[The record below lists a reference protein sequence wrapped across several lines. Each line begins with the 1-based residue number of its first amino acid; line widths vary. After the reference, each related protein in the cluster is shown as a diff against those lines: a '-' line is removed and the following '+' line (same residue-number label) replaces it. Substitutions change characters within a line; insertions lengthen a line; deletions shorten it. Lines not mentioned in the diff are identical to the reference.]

1 MRRLI
6 YISLIAAL
14 VGSFTSCKDQDDIYK
29 EWVVPG
35 GSIYPEKA
43 NGLTSVLGSGRV
55 QLKWAA
61 PKDPAVKRATISWD
75 NGDKVKD
82 VDYADFEGK
91 DTVLVE
97 IDGLREQS
105 YTFTVTNYD
114 AENHTSMKSEQTAAP
129 YGQVWLSTHAERTIK
144 SAEVP
149 SGTNANIS
157 LGFGTNEM
165 VATKFRYMNN
175 NGEWVVTDPVPSN
188 VASVVFENAK
198 VNRYYQISSGY
209 CPSEGLDTIWN
220 EWSKSPTPI
229 AGRLESTDWE
239 VTATGYNAAS
249 PPSKVLDNVITADN
263 LNGAWVWNNGGK
275 WPVVL
280 QIDMKKDT
288 YVITRLRVVNFLNS
302 MGQRRL
308 YNVAYFFGDEPF
320 NMEPGST
327 YQPVNVN
334 PWPIFSEPT
343 FAKAKYSRTTTFWNG
358 DAYHNEN
365 ANNTQCRYIAM
376 TMHNS
381 RASTQIACQEVEV
394 YGYDINA
401 E

>member
-1 MRRLI
+1 MKRIL
-6 YISLIAAL
+6 YITLIAAL

-29 EWVVPG
+29 QWVVPG
-35 GSIYPEKA
+35 GNVYPEKA
-43 NGLTSVLGSGRV
+43 NGLNAKLGYKRV
-55 QLKWAA
+55 QLRWAA
-61 PKDPAVKRATISWD
+61 PKDPSVTKAVITWD
-75 NGDKVKD
+75 NGDQTKELNYA
-82 VDYADFEGK
+82 DYAGQDSIR
-91 DTVLVE
+91 LE
-97 IDGLREQS
+97 IDQLKEQS
-105 YTFTVTNYD
+105 YTFNIVNYD
-114 AENHTSMKSEQTAAP
+114 KEGNQSMQSENTASP
-129 YGQVWLSTHAERTIK
+129 YGDIWLATHSERTIK

-157 LGFGTNEM
+157 LDFGTNEM

-175 NGEWVVTDPVPSN
+175 DGEWVVTDPVPSN

-198 VNRYYQISSGY
+198 VNRYYQFASGY
-209 CPSEGLDTIWN
+209 CPSEGLDTIWS

-229 AGRLESTDWE
+229 AGRLESTGWE
-239 VTATGYNAAS
+239 VTATGYNAS
-249 PPSKVLDNVITADN
+249 NPPSKILDNIITAGN

-288 YVITRLRVVNFLNS
+288 YVITRLRVVNFLNT

-320 NMEPGST
+320 NLEPGST

-365 ANNTQCRYIAM
+365 ANHTQCRYIAM